1 MTTLTGTQTAAVVIM
16 NLEKPQAVEVLKHF
30 SEPEAAAITAEI
42 IRLRHL
48 SADDTAKALNEF
60 HSVARG
66 HLPPSRGGRDLAEEL
81 LAETFGA
88 ERAAGVLSKVAS
100 AMSGTAFDFLSSVE
114 PTQLAGVI
122 EGEMPATIALV
133 VAHLPADKAAV
144 VLAELP
150 DSVRTDVAHSI
161 ATMSSASQE
170 AVTIVAEALR
180 ARSGLLATRD
190 TPETL
195 GGVQSVVDIINRS
208 DASVEKALLESLEAR
223 DSDLAE
229 DIRSRMFTFA
239 DIGALDDRDT
249 QRVLRSLEIKTL
261 ALALKGAEERVASAI
276 RRNMSERNR
285 TTLDEEMQALGK
297 VRMSEV
303 EEARSEIVRLI
314 RALEQAG
321 DIRVQ
326 RGDEDVYVS

>member
-1 MTTLTGTQTAAVVIM
+1 MTTLNGTQTAAVVIM
-16 NLEKPQAVEVLKHF
+16 NLDKAQAVEVLRHF
-30 SEPEAAAITAEI
+30 SEQEAASITAEI
-42 IRLRHL
+42 IRLRSL
-48 SADDTAKALNEF
+48 SAEDTASALNEF
-60 HSVARG
+60 HRIARG

-81 LAETFGA
+81 LAESFGA

-100 AMSGTAFDFLSSVE
+100 AMSGTAFDFLTSVE

-122 EGEMPATIALV
+122 EGEMPAMIALV
-133 VAHLPADKAAV
+133 VAHLPADRAAA

-150 DSVRTDVAHSI
+150 DGVRTDVAHSL
-161 ATMSSASQE
+161 ATMTSASQE
-170 AVTIVAEALR
+170 SVTLVAEALR

-208 DASVEKALLESLEAR
+208 DASIEKMLLESLEAR

-249 QRVLRSLEIKTL
+249 QRVLRSIEMKTL
-261 ALALKGAEERVASAI
+261 AVALKGADERVSSAI
-276 RRNMSERNR
+276 RRNLSERMR
-285 TTLDEEMQALGK
+285 TTLDEEMTVLGK

-303 EEARSEIVRLI
+303 EEARAEIVRLI

-326 RGDEDVYVS
+326 RGEEDFYVS